1 MKIFILLFSLS
12 VFSFSPITGF
22 SQNTKIKIKDNQV
35 VSVDQVFK
43 LIKNQTDFRFIYRA
57 NLFDN
62 YPKVTLKKGV
72 IRTDKLL
79 DLTLSK
85 GGFVYEFAL
94 ENTIVIK
101 NKIVEKSAVSKVNNV
116 SQKIVIGNVTDENGL
131 PLPGVTVQLKNAIT
145 GVLTDFDGNFKIN
158 LKGNSENSVLIFSYL
173 GYKKIEMT
181 IGTKLFIKVKMIPNI
196 DDLDE
201 VIVIGYGTSTV
212 KDATGSVAR
221 ITSKD
226 IDRAPMQA
234 SVEGMLQ
241 GKAAGV
247 SVQINSASPTSN
259 TSVIIRGAS
268 SLSGDN
274 QPLWVIDGVPQYD
287 VSTSGNVDNTL
298 KNLNLDDVQSVDIL
312 KDASA
317 TAVYGSRAA
326 NGVVIVTTK
335 RGKIGT
341 KPQIEISS
349 RAGLTVM
356 DFNDYQLFNTDEY
369 KAFFTAV
376 SKEAVIS
383 EGNLGFYQKTF
394 LDEAVFNALNTSE
407 YDASD
412 LKLLP
417 DAFYDSETSWQ
428 NDMTQN
434 PIAIQTNFSIRGGSD
449 NNTYYISLNYSTRDG
464 VVKSGSSDTYGGR
477 LNFTSKISETL
488 KFGLNMNA
496 STRTTNS
503 KDGML
508 DVIKLTR
515 PDLPPFNEDGSIYT
529 HDIYTENPLT
539 TLLNT
544 NKGENIMF
552 SGTSYLDYEI
562 IKNLNLKGAY
572 TVNFSDFRLLRFN
585 RDGSSDA
592 NSFNNR
598 TWSDTRR
605 VFQVF
610 DATLKYD
617 KTINKKHRINLLAGY
632 STESS
637 TRGLF
642 YMKAQ
647 EFPDNDV
654 LINFGSAA
662 QLIDMDETETSNAL
676 VSQFA
681 RAHYKFDN
689 RYIISGTIRRDG
701 SSRFGEDQRFG
712 IFPSGALA
720 WTITEESFM
729 KSPNIKKYI
738 SYLKLRASLGVTG
751 SQNLGNFNWLSLVAP
766 SIYDDSPAIS
776 PSTIA
781 NPNLQWEET
790 QMFDLGLDYSFFDS
804 RVKGSVGIYEKQSND
819 LIYES
824 PLALSTSYK
833 EIDANVASISNKGFE
848 FDIKYYVLRNSNH
861 QLSLNFNYST
871 NVTKVTNINST
882 TDEILYPSVR
892 YPYIRLVEGGET
904 GQWFG
909 LQTAGRFYTTAEDTY
924 AYSDN
929 IISSGQR
936 THYNTSSET
945 AGDLIFIDQD
955 GDGKITDDDRTN
967 IGSSTPKGFG
977 GFSFSYQYKNFSI
990 NSTFSYAYGHKRFWS
1005 MAYWDIVNP
1014 RNYNQSNLIAGSSTI
1029 VESPFEADYP
1039 RVGIGSNSKF
1049 SDFYLHDASY
1059 IRLNALNLSYKL
1071 PSEAFKNSPLKS
1083 IELTLQATNLLT
1095 ITKYPGFDP
1104 QGNWTSSRIGSGMST
1119 DSSRYPSSQVY
1130 SLGIRINIH

>member
-477 LNFTSKISETL
+477 LNFTS
-488 KFGLNMNA
+488 
-496 STRTTNS
+496 
-503 KDGML
+503 
-508 DVIKLTR
+508 
-515 PDLPPFNEDGSIYT
+515 
-529 HDIYTENPLT
+529 
-539 TLLNT
+539 
-544 NKGENIMF
+544 
-552 SGTSYLDYEI
+552 
-562 IKNLNLKGAY
+562 
-572 TVNFSDFRLLRFN
+572 
-585 RDGSSDA
+585 
-592 NSFNNR
+592 
-598 TWSDTRR
+598 
-605 VFQVF
+605 
-610 DATLKYD
+610 
-617 KTINKKHRINLLAGY
+617 
-632 STESS
+632 
-637 TRGLF
+637 
-642 YMKAQ
+642 
-647 EFPDNDV
+647 
-654 LINFGSAA
+654 
-662 QLIDMDETETSNAL
+662 
-676 VSQFA
+676 
-681 RAHYKFDN
+681 
-689 RYIISGTIRRDG
+689 
-701 SSRFGEDQRFG
+701 
-712 IFPSGALA
+712 
-720 WTITEESFM
+720 
-729 KSPNIKKYI
+729 
-738 SYLKLRASLGVTG
+738 
-751 SQNLGNFNWLSLVAP
+751 
-766 SIYDDSPAIS
+766 
-776 PSTIA
+776 
-781 NPNLQWEET
+781 
-790 QMFDLGLDYSFFDS
+790 
-804 RVKGSVGIYEKQSND
+804 
-819 LIYES
+819 
-824 PLALSTSYK
+824 
-833 EIDANVASISNKGFE
+833 
-848 FDIKYYVLRNSNH
+848 
-861 QLSLNFNYST
+861 
-871 NVTKVTNINST
+871 
-882 TDEILYPSVR
+882 
-892 YPYIRLVEGGET
+892 
-904 GQWFG
+904 
-909 LQTAGRFYTTAEDTY
+909 
-924 AYSDN
+924 
-929 IISSGQR
+929 
-936 THYNTSSET
+936 
-945 AGDLIFIDQD
+945 
-955 GDGKITDDDRTN
+955 
-967 IGSSTPKGFG
+967 
-977 GFSFSYQYKNFSI
+977 
-990 NSTFSYAYGHKRFWS
+990 
-1005 MAYWDIVNP
+1005 
-1014 RNYNQSNLIAGSSTI
+1014 
-1029 VESPFEADYP
+1029 
-1039 RVGIGSNSKF
+1039 
-1049 SDFYLHDASY
+1049 
-1059 IRLNALNLSYKL
+1059 
-1071 PSEAFKNSPLKS
+1071 
-1083 IELTLQATNLLT
+1083 
-1095 ITKYPGFDP
+1095 
-1104 QGNWTSSRIGSGMST
+1104 
-1119 DSSRYPSSQVY
+1119 
-1130 SLGIRINIH
+1130 